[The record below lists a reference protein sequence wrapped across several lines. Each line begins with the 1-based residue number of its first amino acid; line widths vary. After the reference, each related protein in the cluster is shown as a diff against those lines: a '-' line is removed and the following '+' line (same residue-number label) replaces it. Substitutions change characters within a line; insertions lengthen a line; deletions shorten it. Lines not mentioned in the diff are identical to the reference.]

1 MSVNEQFRRNVR
13 VFYGWIGS
21 MVLMGVAPLAAL
33 WCIRHETTSWR
44 AAGVAIGVGGT
55 IPWLWLISILIR
67 RGDEFV
73 RRMHLVAIALA
84 AGAGL
89 LLLIAFDWLERARF
103 IEQPDLMLV
112 WPAMLV
118 LWLIA
123 LVGAKRYYERE
134 P

>member
-1 MSVNEQFRRNVR
+1 MSVNDQFRRNVR
-13 VFYGWIGS
+13 IFYGWIGS
-21 MVLMGVAPLAAL
+21 MVLMGVTPVAAH
-33 WCIRHETTSWR
+33 WCIKHETTFWR
-44 AAGVAIGVGGT
+44 AAGVIIGVAGMV
-55 IPWLWLISILIR
+55 PWLWLISVVIR

-84 AGAGL
+84 AGASL
-89 LLLIAFDWLERARF
+89 LVLIALDWLGRADF
-103 IEQPDLMLV
+103 IEPPDLMLV

-123 LVGAKRYYERE
+123 LVATGRYYQRE